1 MRQCSRPGA
10 APEPGLLQG
19 GAAVIAAPGPGGAG
33 TLAARLATIEAGIRD
48 DRHRQPAN
56 VVEAI
61 ARLWSAGAS
70 VSAIVAETGV
80 SPHIVRDRLRR
91 AGVLGSRYRDQ
102 RRHVREVLERQGA
115 RLIAAYEAGAAI
127 QGLADGAGISGSTLR
142 EYLAVEGVAVRRSR
156 GQARAVLEARGA
168 EVIAAYEAGRGL
180 NAVASGIGVS
190 GALLREY
197 LVDHGVAIRTR
208 LGRAWDLLEPR
219 APELIAAYEAGATL
233 EALAAGA
240 GVSEATVG
248 RFITAQGVT
257 IRDRHQRAQDKLERR
272 RAELVEAYQDGET
285 LAVLAARAGV
295 SSRTLS
301 AFLVAQGVRL
311 RHDHGWYR
319 RRRRAGR

>member
-1 MRQCSRPGA
+1 MNDTSSPSKIS
-10 APEPGLLQG
+10 ELLE
-19 GAAVIAAPGPGGAG
+19 
-33 TLAARLATIEAGIRD
+33 TLAAIETGIRV
-48 DRHRQPAN
+48 DRHRQPRA
-56 VVEAI
+56 VLEEM
-61 ARLWSAGAS
+61 ARLWAAGAT
-70 VSAIVAETGV
+70 VPGIAARAGV
-80 SPHIVRDRLRR
+80 SREIVRDRLHR
-91 AGVLGSRYRDQ
+91 AGVLGYPYRDQ

-115 RLIAAYEAGAAI
+115 RLIAAYESGASVHALAAGE
-127 QGLADGAGISGSTLR
+127 GISGSTLR
-142 EYLAVEGVAVRRSR
+142 EYLAAEGVALRRSR
-156 GQARAVLEARGA
+156 GQGRAVLEARGA

-197 LVDHGVAIRTR
+197 LVDHGVVIRTR
-208 LGRAWDLLEPR
+208 LGRAWELLEAR
-219 APELIAAYEAGATL
+219 AHDLIAAYEAGATL
-233 EALAAGA
+233 EALATDV

-248 RFITAQGVT
+248 RFMIARGVT
-257 IRDRHQRAQDKLERR
+257 IRDRHRRVMDKLERR
-272 RAELVEAYQDGET
+272 RAGLVAAYQGGET

>member
-10 APEPGLLQG
+10 APELRLLQG
-19 GAAVIAAPGPGGAG
+19 GAAVIATPGPGGAG
-33 TLAARLATIEAGIRD
+33 TLAARLAAVEAGIRD
-48 DRHRQPAN
+48 DRHRQPST
-56 VVEAI
+56 VVETI

-70 VSAIVAETGV
+70 ISAIVAETGV

-91 AGVLGSRYRDQ
+91 AGVLGYPYRDQ
-102 RRHVREVLERQGA
+102 RRHVREALERQGA
-115 RLIAAYEAGAAI
+115 RLIAAYNAGAPVHA
-127 QGLADGAGISGSTLR
+127 LAAGAGISDSTLR
-142 EYLAVEGVAVRRSR
+142 EFLIAEGVALRRSR
-156 GQARAVLEARGA
+156 GRSRAVLEARGD
-168 EVIAAYEAGRGL
+168 EVIAAYETGRGL
-180 NAVASGIGVS
+180 NAVAAGIGVS
-190 GALLREY
+190 SALLREY
-197 LVDHGVAIRTR
+197 LVDHGVVIRAR
-208 LGRAWDLLEPR
+208 RARAWDLLEAR

-248 RFITAQGVT
+248 RFMIARGVVL
-257 IRDRHQRAQDKLERR
+257 RSRHQRVQDRLERR
-272 RAELVEAYQDGET
+272 RAELVAAYQDGET